1 VFWQTYVMAAPR
13 GSGRI
18 ELNGPPARH
27 FQPGDKVIILG
38 EAYVEPSEVKDLDP
52 KIVIVEGDDST
63 PDLTERNR
71 RFHLLMHSEIHNPA

>member
-1 VFWQTYVMAAPR
+1 MAAPR

-38 EAYVEPSEVKDLDP
+38 EAYLEPSEVKDLDP
-52 KIVIVEGDDST
+52 KIVIVEGDDSNS
-63 PDLTERNR
+63 DLTARNR
-71 RFHLLMHSEIHNPA
+71 KFRVLMHSEVRNPA